1 MTIQKKTW
9 MTTIFVIF
17 LALALAIN
25 ASAKTYEMTLL
36 TVGESGEGAVGGT
49 AKAYLDIKPGSGR
62 IFLDSFPLTKLDTQ
76 ISTRYANQIACDYI
90 DYDCSTKDFF
100 YTIRAD
106 SSIVGGPS
114 ASAPLTVLT
123 IAALKQIELRNDT
136 VMTGTINSGGSIGPV
151 GGIPQKI
158 NAAEAAG
165 FKRVAIP
172 KFAIDENTT
181 QENNTTLEENS
192 TTEKIT
198 NNTLQEML
206 LPQESSPTIEIFEVS
221 SLEEATNYLLSEE
234 IEVPTYDIVVPDE
247 YTTIMKEVSDS
258 LCTKAQDLKRRVKLS
273 ESEAARVQDLENKT
287 KASMQAGDY
296 YSSASYCFNT
306 GVTLRRKNI
315 QEIENKS
322 PERLEGIRT
331 KAIEAVVSFDRNLEK
346 KNITTL
352 PELETYII
360 VKERLIE
367 SERMLREM
375 RGNITSGEL
384 AYAIERYYSAVY
396 WSAFFKMPGKEIS
409 LDEKYLDEACQKKIT
424 EAEERINYV
433 DIYLLGFSNQA
444 KEDLAEAYGYAR
456 IDNSKMCLFKAS
468 FAKSEAN
475 LLLSSLAITNSRVS
489 ELAAEK
495 ITSAEKLIGKETHE
509 GFFPIMGY
517 SYYEYSSTLNQNS
530 ESVSGLIFSEY
541 ALELSNL
548 EMYFPQKKS
557 WLPNI
562 NTDLLILVL
571 STTLLGMAL
580 GSMIAVSLL
589 TSRKPHSV
597 KKKRR

>member
-1 MTIQKKTW
+1 MTKQKKNW
-9 MTTIFVIF
+9 MTAIVIF
-17 LALALAIN
+17 LALALSIS

-36 TVGESGEGAVGGT
+36 TVGESGEGATVGGT

-158 NAAEAAG
+158 KAAEAAG
-165 FKRVAIP
+165 FSRVAIP
-172 KFAIDENTT
+172 KFAIDENITIE
-181 QENNTTLEENS
+181 QNS
-192 TTEKIT
+192 TNASEEKIT
-198 NNTLQEML
+198 NNTLKEML
-206 LPQESSPTIEIFEVS
+206 LPQESTPKIEVFEVS
-221 SLEEATNYLLSEE
+221 SLEEATNYLLSEQIE
-234 IEVPTYDIVVPDE
+234 IPTYDIVVPEE

-258 LCTKAQDLKRRVKLS
+258 LCTKAQDLKRRVNLS
-273 ESEAARVQDLENKT
+273 ESEAARVQELENKT

-306 GVTLRRKNI
+306 GVSLRRKNI
-315 QEIENKS
+315 QDIENKS

-375 RGNITSGEL
+375 RGNITAGEL

-433 DIYLLGFSNQA
+433 DIYLLGFSSQA

-557 WLPNI
+557 WLPSI
-562 NTDLLILVL
+562 NTDLLMLMI

-580 GSMIAVSLL
+580 GSIIVVSLL
-589 TSRKPHSV
+589 TRKPHSA